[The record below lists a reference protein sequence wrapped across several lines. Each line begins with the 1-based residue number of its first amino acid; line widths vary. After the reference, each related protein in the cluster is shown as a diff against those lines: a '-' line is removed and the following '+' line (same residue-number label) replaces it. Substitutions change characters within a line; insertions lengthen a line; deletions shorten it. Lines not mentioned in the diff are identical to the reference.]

1 MIASSQ
7 TLKAFCLMLATGIA
21 SIAPTG
27 VGAAECVVLVHG
39 LNRSEHSMVKLQDAL
54 QTDGYAT
61 INVAYPSRTK
71 PVDELAEPYI
81 GRAVADCRTAGA
93 ERIHF
98 VTHSMGGILVRYYLA
113 HETMGDLGRVVM
125 LGPPNQ
131 GSEVVDALKDVPGF
145 ETINGPAG
153 RQLGTDA
160 ASIPQQLGPVTYPVG
175 VIIGNRSIN
184 PLLSLLIPGEDDGKV
199 SVERAKVEG
208 MTDFLVVPHTHP
220 LIMNSEQVIHQ
231 TCHFLRR
238 GAFEKAMAGSAA
250 AGWSG

>member
-1 MIASSQ
+1 MAATQ
-7 TLKAFCLMLATGIA
+7 TFKAFCLMLATGIA
-21 SIAPTG
+21 STTPAPA
-27 VGAAECVVLVHG
+27 GAVECVILVHG
-39 LNRSEHSMVKLQDAL
+39 LNRSEHSMVKLQAAL
-54 QTDGYAT
+54 QAEGYAT

-71 PVDELAEPYI
+71 TVDELAGPYI
-81 GRAVADCRTAGA
+81 EHAVADCRKTGA
-93 ERIHF
+93 EQIHF

-113 HETMGDLGRVVM
+113 HEAMRDLGRVVM

-160 ASIPQQLGPVTYPVG
+160 ASLSRQLGPVTYPVG
-175 VIIGNRSIN
+175 VIAGNRSIN
-184 PLLSLLIPGEDDGKV
+184 LLLSLMIPGEDDGKV

-208 MTDFLVVPHTHP
+208 MMDFLVVPHTHP

-238 GAFEKAMAGSAA
+238 GTFEKAMAESAD
-250 AGWSG
+250 AG